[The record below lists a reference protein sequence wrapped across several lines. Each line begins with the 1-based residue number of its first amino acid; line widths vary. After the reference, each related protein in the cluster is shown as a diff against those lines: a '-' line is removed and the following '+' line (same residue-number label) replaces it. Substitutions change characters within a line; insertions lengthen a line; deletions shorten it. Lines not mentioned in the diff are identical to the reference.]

1 MNLLVFT
8 INIST
13 NENAR
18 KREKRKKESSFI
30 VKLGL
35 GIELFDERDNLS
47 KILSLQGGH
56 KGFGE

>member
-13 NENAR
+13 SENAR

>member
-18 KREKRKKESSFI
+18 KGEKRKKESSFI